1 MGAFEV
7 DIGGKLYEIEAPDQG
22 TALDAVRRM
31 AGASPREN
39 SYARDLSMGS
49 DGVSGDSLR
58 AGNAGDTRAQMRP
71 EDIESA
77 YTMAQGRGDRP
88 EQRAMAEAFAKQER
102 ATSPVMTGIGDRVR
116 SVARGIPFVGEYLD
130 EANARVAAPF
140 DAKRREMALDYERAR
155 DRTFDDQNPIQSM
168 AGKVAGGIGGTIAA
182 LPVAA
187 ATGTSA
193 LLGAGAKGVT
203 GAIGRGALAGVA
215 QGAASGYGRADETQ
229 NAGQMAAR
237 DAAIGGAFG
246 AAVPAALSAG
256 KAGFD
261 AVASRLAPSD
271 ALSNVPRAAQKFFV
285 EQAGDPANLAKMQAQ
300 LKEIGPQA
308 LLADVSPEMQM
319 IARGAASRPGSR
331 APIVDALTTRDQGK
345 NQRLAE
351 ALRRDLGDVVEPSA
365 VRDGIKAN
373 QKALSP
379 VYEDALTN
387 AKAVDT
393 RALADSLD
401 SQIVDARGEIR
412 SSLEKAR
419 GMLNVYGT
427 KELDPSPRAA
437 LQIRKSLDDMIEAAK
452 RGGEKELVG
461 ALAPVRKSVDEA
473 LATSA
478 PGIKSADAQ
487 FAELARQGKG
497 LDDGAA
503 AFRSGPEA
511 VRPADLSRQ
520 VAEQGVGTVGP
531 SAVPFRMSQGARA
544 EIDRIV
550 GSNANDVAALRN
562 QLKGEG
568 DWNRDKLATLF
579 GPDRAGRILKVLD
592 NEGKMEATYRAV
604 VGGSATAPTQGF
616 KEFLDD
622 AGKGASVPADTT
634 LTGLGIKGGKKLAEI
649 LLGTN
654 SKAKAE
660 RFADDLGKLS
670 VSGGKDADD
679 IVAALM
685 KRQAKV
691 ASNGAFTDFAGR
703 AGVGGARM
711 DDKMPAKAAM
721 LAILLAR
728 EKAKGAADDRAQSP
742 RRTD

>member
-7 DIGGKLYEIEAPDQG
+7 DIGGKLFEIEAPDQG
-22 TALDAVRRM
+22 TALEAVRRM
-31 AGASPREN
+31 SGAGPREN

-49 DGVSGDSLR
+49 DGVSGDSIR

-71 EDIESA
+71 EDIEAA
-77 YTMAQGRGDRP
+77 YTSAQGRGDRP
-88 EQRAMAEAFAKQER
+88 EQRAMAEAYVKNER
-102 ATSPVMTGIGDRVR
+102 ANSPVMTGIGDRVR
-116 SVARGIPFVGEYLD
+116 SVARGAPFIGEYLD

-155 DRTFDDQNPIQSM
+155 DRTFDAQNPVQSM
-168 AGKVAGGIGGTIAA
+168 AGKVTGGIAGTIAA

-193 LLGAGAKGVT
+193 LLGAGAKGVM
-203 GAIGRGALAGVA
+203 GAVGRGALAGVA

-229 NAGQMAAR
+229 NTKEMAMR

-261 AVASRLAPSD
+261 AIASRVAPSD
-271 ALSNVPRAAQKFFV
+271 ALSNVPSAARKFFM
-285 EQAGDPANLAKMQAQ
+285 EQAGDPASLAKMQGE
-300 LKEIGPQA
+300 LKAIGPQA

-331 APIVDALTTRDQGK
+331 APIVDALTARDQGK
-345 NQRLAE
+345 NQRLAA
-351 ALRRDLGDVVEPSA
+351 ALNDTVGPVAEPTVVKQ
-365 VRDGIKAN
+365 GIKDA
-373 QKALSP
+373 QRALGP
-379 VYEDALTN
+379 AYEDAFAN
-387 AKAVDT
+387 ARAVDS

-401 SQIVDARGEIR
+401 TQIVNSRGAIR
-412 SSLEKAR
+412 SELEKAR
-419 GMLNVYGT
+419 SLLNVHGT
-427 KELDPSPRAA
+427 KELDPSPRALHAAREA
-437 LQIRKSLDDMIEAAK
+437 LDTTIEPMVREGKGKLVRVLSDVRRSLDET
-452 RGGEKELVG
+452 
-461 ALAPVRKSVDEA
+461 LADAV
-473 LATSA
+473 
-478 PGIKSADAQ
+478 PGIKEVDAQ
-487 FAELARQGKG
+487 YSELARQAQG
-497 LDDGAA
+497 LKDGAKV
-503 AFRSGPEA
+503 FRSGPDA
-511 VRPADLSRQ
+511 VRPFDLARQ
-520 VAEQGVGTVGP
+520 VAGDGVGPVGP

-562 QLKGEG
+562 SLKGEG

-579 GPDRAGRILKVLD
+579 GSDKAGRILKVLD
-592 NEGKMEATYRAV
+592 NEGRMEATYRAV
-604 VGGSATAPTQGF
+604 VGGSPTAPTQGF

-622 AGKGASVPADTT
+622 ASKGTSIPTDTT
-634 LTGLGIKGGKKLAEI
+634 ITGLGIKGGKKLAEI
-649 LLGTN
+649 LLGSN

-670 VSGGKDADD
+670 VAGGADADD
-679 IVAALM
+679 IVRALM
-685 KRQAKV
+685 SRQQKV
-691 ASNGAFTDFAGR
+691 ASNKAFTDFAGR

-721 LAILLAR
+721 LAILLSR
-728 EKAKGAADDRAQSP
+728 EKAKSAADDRAQSP
-742 RRTD
+742 RR

>member
-22 TALDAVRRM
+22 SALEAVRRM
-31 AGASPREN
+31 TGAGPRVD
-39 SYARDLSMGS
+39 SSARDLAMGS
-49 DGVSGDSLR
+49 DGVSGDSIR
-58 AGNAGDTRAQMRP
+58 AGLAGDTRAQMRP
-71 EDIESA
+71 EDIKAA

-88 EQRAMAEAFAKQER
+88 EQRAMAEAYVQQER
-102 ATSPVMTGIGDRVR
+102 ANSPVMTGIGDRVR
-116 SVARGIPFVGEYLD
+116 SVARGVPFVGEYLD
-130 EANARVAAPF
+130 EANARLRAPF
-140 DAKRREMALDYERAR
+140 DTKRREMALDYERAR

-168 AGKVAGGIGGTIAA
+168 AGKVTGGIAGTVAA
-182 LPVAA
+182 LPAAA

-193 LLGAGAKGVT
+193 LLGAGAKSVA
-203 GAIGRGALAGVA
+203 GAIGRGTLAGVA

-229 NAGQMAAR
+229 NAGQMAGR
-237 DAAIGGAFG
+237 DALVGGAFG

-261 AVASRLAPSD
+261 VLANKLAPSD
-271 ALSNVPRAAQKFFV
+271 ILSSVPGKARDFFMR
-285 EQAGDPANLAKMQAQ
+285 QAGDPAALARLQSEMQR
-300 LKEIGPQA
+300 LGPNA
-308 LLADVSPEMQM
+308 VLADASPEMQM
-319 IARGAASRPGSR
+319 IARGAAARPGSR
-331 APIVDALTTRDQGK
+331 APIIEALSTRDQGK

-365 VRDGIKAN
+365 IRDGIKAN
-373 QKALSP
+373 QKALAP

-401 SQIVDARGEIR
+401 SQIVDARGGIR

-419 GMLNVYGT
+419 DMLNVYGT

-461 ALAPVRKSVDEA
+461 ALVPIRKSIDEA

-497 LDDGAA
+497 LDDGASV
-503 AFRSGPEA
+503 FRSGPEA

-579 GPDRAGRILKVLD
+579 GPEKASRILKVLD
-592 NEGKMEATYRAV
+592 NEGQMEATYRAV
-604 VGGSATAPTQGF
+604 VGGSPTAPTQGF

-622 AGKGASVPADTT
+622 AGKGTKVPADTT
-634 LTGLGIKGGKKLAEI
+634 LTGLGINSLKKLAEFV
-649 LLGTN
+649 LGSN
-654 SKAKAE
+654 SGAKAE

-670 VSGGKDADD
+670 VSGGQDADN
-679 IVAALM
+679 IIAALM
-685 KRQAKV
+685 ARQQRATGQ
-691 ASNGAFTDFAGR
+691 AAFTDFAGR

-711 DDKMPAKAAM
+711 DDKVPAKAAM
-721 LAILLAR
+721 LGILLAR
-728 EKAKGAADDRAQSP
+728 EKARNVVDDRAQSP
-742 RRTD
+742 RR